1 MPSFSTAVP
10 VALAVRLDAELVT
23 AVAHQLGGR
32 LAVASVPHVAAACQA
47 MAKHHV
53 GVVLASSSLPFW
65 DRHVLADRATR
76 DDVQLCFI
84 PSDAD
89 ASNVVDLLA
98 NAPPSS
104 RRPSVRSTRPS
115 AGPNARA

>member
-1 MPSFSTAVP
+1 MPSFSTAVVQPPAP
-10 VALAVRLDAELVT
+10 VALAVRLDAQLVT

-32 LAVASVPHVAAACQA
+32 VAVASVPHVAAACQA
-47 MAKHHV
+47 MSKHNV

-65 DRHVLADRATR
+65 DRHVLTERATR

-89 ASNVVDLLA
+89 ASGVVDLLSF
-98 NAPPSS
+98 PPASS
-104 RRPSVRSTRPS
+104 RRPKMR
-115 AGPNARA
+115 

>member
-1 MPSFSTAVP
+1 MPSFSAAVAQSPSP
-10 VALAVRLDAELVT
+10 VALAVRLDAQLVT

-32 LAVASVPHVAAACQA
+32 IAVASVPHVAAACQA
-47 MAKHHV
+47 MAKHKV

-76 DDVQLCFI
+76 DDVQLCFV

-89 ASNVVDLLA
+89 AAAIVDLVSI
-98 NAPPSS
+98 PPASS
-104 RRPSVRSTRPS
+104 RRPGIRSVR
-115 AGPNARA
+115 